1 MRTFLIML
9 LLGGLGAVYLW
20 QKHSETPKPE
30 QTTSVTHTASA
41 ATATPV
47 PPDQVSEHNWMK
59 RSLDRAR
66 DVTQQARAKTK
77 ESQDP

>member
-1 MRTFLIML
+1 MRKFL
-9 LLGGLGAVYLW
+9 LLLILGGGALYLW
-20 QKHSETPKPE
+20 QKNNEAPQPMPPSAVAHAAT
-30 QTTSVTHTASA
+30 A

-66 DVTQQARAKTK
+66 DVTQQARARTK